1 MNWTVAVERKRSSKE
16 PPCPDLLN
24 TAPVLDTFP
33 DVFQALLRP
42 IRSRTDEDFPRMDI
56 DVTEAG
62 DKYVL
67 KAELPGVEKR
77 TSRSK

>member
-1 MNWTVAVERKRSSKE
+1 MSRLTQYSPLS
-16 PPCPDLLN
+16 
-24 TAPVLDTFP
+24 LDTFP

-56 DVTEAG
+56 DVTETG

-77 TSRSK
+77 HLGRNRRRHGHDSRQQGAE

>member
-1 MNWTVAVERKRSSKE
+1 MSRLTH
-16 PPCPDLLN
+16 
-24 TAPVLDTFP
+24 TAPVPRYAP

-77 TSRSK
+77 TSRNRRRHGHDSRQQGAE

>member
-1 MNWTVAVERKRSSKE
+1 MNWTVAVERKRSSKSHHV
-16 PPCPDLLN
+16 PTYSIQPLS
-24 TAPVLDTFP
+24 LDTFP

>member
-1 MNWTVAVERKRSSKE
+1 MSRLTQYS
-16 PPCPDLLN
+16 PCPS
-24 TAPVLDTFP
+24 TFP